1 MRILQPQGD
10 LQVMPNRRVVRLIR
24 FGAIAGM
31 VLLVAF
37 GAFLPV
43 LGVISGQP
51 RLLLLGLFLLALLLG
66 CAWLVWRLTGPPA
79 LNADAMQVTYD
90 APLNHQGMARSDLA
104 LILRGLTVH
113 RGRYTTWLRSYLF
126 VARDGKVR
134 IVVPAFWFPNEGITA
149 LAQHLN
155 VPVKGDF
162 SQQVRGRVDL
172 TPN

>member
-1 MRILQPQGD
+1 M
-10 LQVMPNRRVVRLIR
+10 RLIR
-24 FGAIAGM
+24 FAAIAGM
-31 VLLVAF
+31 VLLVGF

-43 LGVISGQP
+43 LGIVRGQL
-51 RLLLLGLFLLALLLG
+51 RMLLLGLPLLALLLAS
-66 CAWLVWRLTGPPA
+66 AWLVWRLTAPPA
-79 LNADAMQVTYD
+79 LNADAIQVTYD

-155 VPVKGDF
+155 IPVKGDF
-162 SQQVRGRVDL
+162 SQQIRGRVDV